1 MTEPLDSG
9 HVGAIARHSGA
20 APAIIMAAD
29 GTTVTY
35 ADLDRRST
43 QFARLLDESGL
54 GVGDHVAL
62 VMANDVQFLEI
73 CWGALRSGRYCT
85 PINPR
90 STATELD
97 HLVRDSGADVVVAT
111 ALATERARDVAAAV
125 GDVRRVLAVNA
136 AIPGVEDYEAAL
148 AATSSEPLADETEGS
163 MLLYSSGTTGRPKGI
178 ERPLSGLPPGSSN
191 PLAAYME
198 RVHFGPDTV
207 FFSAGPLYHA
217 APVGWSLSAQ
227 RVGGCVVL
235 PERFDAEQMLAAIER
250 YGVTHAQL
258 VPTMMLRLLRLPVE
272 VRSRYDVSTL
282 RRIVHAAA
290 PCPAHVKQGMIDWF
304 GPIIDEYYAGTEG
317 IGATYV
323 TSAEWLER
331 PGTVGQSIRSEIAI
345 FDPDGVRLGPGE
357 IGTIYFAPLDPYH
370 YRNDA
375 TATAARV
382 RSDGWATLDDV
393 GYLDDEGYL
402 HLTDR
407 RTYMIVVGGVNI
419 YPREVE
425 DALLSHPSV
434 ADVAVIGVPDEE
446 YGEAVKA
453 VVQLEPDAVASDDLV
468 AELDEH
474 CRSVLSAIKCPR
486 SIDFVAELPRTETG
500 KLRKGPLRE
509 QYWAGHESRIV

>member
-9 HVGAIARHSGA
+9 HVGAVARQRGS

-43 QFARLLDESGL
+43 QFARLLDDSGL

-62 VMANDVQFLEI
+62 VMANDLQFLEV

-90 STATELD
+90 STPAELD
-97 HLVRDSGADVVVAT
+97 YLVRDCGAAIVVA
-111 ALATERARDVAAAV
+111 AAPAAERVRDVAKAV
-125 GDVRRVLAVNA
+125 RGVRRVLAVNA
-136 AIPGVEDYEAAL
+136 AIPGVEDYEAVL
-148 AATSSEPLADETEGS
+148 SATSSEPLADETEGS

-178 ERPLSGLPPGSSN
+178 ERPLSGLPPGSTN

-198 RVHFGPDTV
+198 RVQFGPDTV

-227 RVGGCVVL
+227 RAGGCVVL
-235 PERFDAEQMLAAIER
+235 PARFDAEQMLAAIER
-250 YGVTHAQL
+250 YQVTHAQL

-272 VRSRYDVSTL
+272 VRNRYDVSSVQ
-282 RRIVHAAA
+282 RIVHAAA

-323 TSAEWLER
+323 TSAEWLAR
-331 PGTVGQSIRSEIAI
+331 PGTVGKPISGEVSIL
-345 FDPDGVRLGPGE
+345 DPAGQPLGPGE
-357 IGTIYFAPLDPYH
+357 IGTIYFAPLSPYH

-375 TATAARV
+375 AATAARV
-382 RSDGWATLDDV
+382 RSDGLATLDDV
-393 GYLDDEGYL
+393 GYVDDDGYL
-402 HLTDR
+402 YLTDR

-425 DALLSHPSV
+425 DALLSHPAV

-453 VVQLEPDAVASDDLV
+453 VVQLEPDADDDL
-468 AELDEH
+468 ALELQTH
-474 CRSVLSAIKCPR
+474 CRSLLSAIKCPR

-509 QYWAGHESRIV
+509 QYWAGHANRIV